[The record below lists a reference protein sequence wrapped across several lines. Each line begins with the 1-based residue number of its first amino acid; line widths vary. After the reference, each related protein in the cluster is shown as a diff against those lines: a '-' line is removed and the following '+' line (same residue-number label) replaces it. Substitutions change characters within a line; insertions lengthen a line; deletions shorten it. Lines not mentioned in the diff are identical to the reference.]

1 MPSYKNIPKE
11 TVLKAINAS
20 YGIISTVA
28 ARLSC
33 DWGTADRL
41 IKRWAETKEAFRA
54 ETESIL
60 DLAEGKVIKAIN
72 DGDIATTK
80 WYLAKKGKTRGYEDT
95 PTIKLDNDEP
105 LNIQFAQASAETLLQ
120 ADNVEVNSGENGKD
134 ETL

>member
-11 TVLKAINAS
+11 TVLKAIKAS
-20 YGIISTVA
+20 YGITSTVA

-41 IKRWAETKEAFRA
+41 IKRWSETKEAFKT

-80 WYLAKKGKTRGYEDT
+80 WYLAKKGKLRGYEDT
-95 PTIKLDNDEP
+95 PTIKLDNGEP
-105 LNIQFAQASAETLLQ
+105 LNIQFAEANSDALLQ
-120 ADNVEVNSGENGKD
+120 AGNVEVNNGES
-134 ETL
+134 E